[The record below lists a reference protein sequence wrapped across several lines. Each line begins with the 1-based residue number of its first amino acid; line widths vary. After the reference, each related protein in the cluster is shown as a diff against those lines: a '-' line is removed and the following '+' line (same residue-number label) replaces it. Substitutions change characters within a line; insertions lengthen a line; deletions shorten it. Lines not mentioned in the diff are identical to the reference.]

1 MVAAIEGERGGGH
14 EIFHCQCGGI
24 KTTLYALRGITLVL
38 RCSNKNLRAPK
49 ALNYDRSLVF
59 PTILL
64 TCLNDKLLRGK
75 TNYNLQSSANTY
87 NLLLSLYFAHLF
99 LIFGIV
105 NADVISC
112 HCYLDSDGLLK
123 FC

>member
-1 MVAAIEGERGGGH
+1 M
-14 EIFHCQCGGI
+14 
-24 KTTLYALRGITLVL
+24 L
-38 RCSNKNLRAPK
+38 RCSNKNFPARK
-49 ALNYDRSLVF
+49 AINYDRSLVL